1 MSDEDATYR
10 ILNSHTEIYK
20 LTTFDKMFGYSKYF
34 TQAHNNI
41 QILSSNI
48 TVITVYAMNCTRE
61 IYYFPDENK
70 FGDEIRKRNIS
81 KGNDGGIVDN
91 FYNYV
96 YCYTEKCDFIGFKGN
111 SWGSFYTY
119 QSFKVLSK
127 EDVRKNIDSD
137 MEAIRS
143 EIREKY
149 NSKLR
154 NEREL
159 KENIRN
165 LEDDVGYYYD
175 EYQFRNNVY
184 YRSYFIQANILTV
197 LVYDMMGGILQ
208 MLKLKYSIPVNG
220 ILNRNDYDSSI
231 STYQDVY
238 GCQTPVLITYN
249 FIYVLYSPLEKLKQ
263 IVV

>member
-159 KENIRN
+159 NENIRN
-165 LEDDVGYYYD
+165 LEDDVGYYYEEYD
-175 EYQFRNNVY
+175 EKNSAYT
-184 YRSYFIQANILTV
+184 SYIIQSDILTIF
-197 LVYDMMGGILQ
+197 VYSDQEGIFEL
-208 MLKLKYSIPVNG
+208 LKANYTITEKINGEYDIISATITVPYDPICNVPTHLKYNIYS
-220 ILNRNDYDSSI
+220 
-231 STYQDVY
+231 
-238 GCQTPVLITYN
+238 
-249 FIYVLYSPLEKLKQ
+249 FIYNN
-263 IVV
+263 IVTLMINV